1 MRRIDV
7 KTFLSKKPL
16 IGMVH
21 LLPLPGSVNAL
32 PLQKV
37 LDRAIK
43 DAKTII
49 EGGMDAVLIENYG
62 DRPFR
67 KRVEPI
73 TVASMTLIVAEI
85 SRKIEAPVGVNVL
98 RYDAVSALSIA
109 HVTGADFIRSNAYT
123 ETVATGEGI
132 LEPIAWEVQQLKK
145 RLNSEIAVFA
155 DILVKHGVTLSA
167 HGDDYYHAAKEAVE
181 RGLADAVIV
190 TGRITGEPP
199 QPKHILE
206 AKKSGASVLLGSG
219 MTPENAHLYREI
231 IDGAIVGTYLH
242 ERSDWSAPISLER
255 VRKLVRSFRGR
266 EA

>member
-1 MRRIDV
+1 MRKFNV
-7 KTFLSKKPL
+7 KVFLRHKPL

-32 PLQKV
+32 PLPKV
-37 LDRAIK
+37 LDKAVK

-49 EGGMDAVLIENYG
+49 EGGMDAVIIENYG

-73 TVASMTLIVAEI
+73 TVASMTLIVEEV

-109 HVTGADFIRSNAYT
+109 HVAGADFIRSNAYT
-123 ETVATGEGI
+123 ETVASGEGI

-145 RLNSEIAVFA
+145 RLGSHVAVFA

-167 HGDDYYHAAKEAVE
+167 RGDDYYYAAKEAAE

-199 QPKHILE
+199 QPEHVLE
-206 AKKSGASVLLGSG
+206 AKRSGVPVLLGSG
-219 MTPENAHLYREI
+219 MTPENAHLYRGI
-231 IDGAIVGTYLH
+231 VDGAIVGTYLH
-242 ERSDWSAPISLER
+242 ERSDWSAPVSLER
-255 VRKLVRSFRGR
+255 VREIVRSFRDQ